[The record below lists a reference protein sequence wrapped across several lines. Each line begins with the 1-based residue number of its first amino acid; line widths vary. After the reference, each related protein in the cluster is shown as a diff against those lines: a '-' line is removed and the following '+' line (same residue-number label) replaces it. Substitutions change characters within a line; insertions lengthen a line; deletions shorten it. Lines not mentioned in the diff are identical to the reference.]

1 MFAEA
6 LELDRW
12 GYGRTLDAEHE
23 GRRSLVHARRAQ
35 RACPNGAISFTVV
48 EDMAVGVLTS
58 GLPLSLSTVRP

>member
-23 GRRSLVHARRAQ
+23 GRRSLVRARRAQ
-35 RACPNGAISFTVV
+35 RACPNGAVSFTVV
-48 EDMAVGVLTS
+48 EEEMQSAS
-58 GLPLSLSTVRP
+58 